1 MLPIQPPPLSWYSLV
16 DRDSDGNEQKV
27 EKQREATP
35 AEKIAQLEEQ
45 RGGLVAKRLG
55 LERKIRKLEMRAQ
68 GATREE
74 SMQGQERRR

>member
-1 MLPIQPPPLSWYSLV
+1 MSLIQ
-16 DRDSDGNEQKV
+16 REQIA
-27 EKQREATP
+27 EKRREATP

-55 LERKIRKLEMRAQ
+55 LEKKIRELEMRAQ

>member
-1 MLPIQPPPLSWYSLV
+1 V
-16 DRDSDGNEQKV
+16 KR
-27 EKQREATP
+27 REATP
-35 AEKIAQLEEQ
+35 AEKIAQLEGQ

-55 LERKIRKLEMRAQ
+55 LERKIKELEMRAQ

>member
-1 MLPIQPPPLSWYSLV
+1 MLPFQPPPLSWYSLV